1 MVFSAIHYICPLPTP
16 NSTSNSTCCTSW
28 HLSLTAWETLSRLQP
43 HLFSTQTYQ
52 ITAIRSPLPSL
63 LWDLQLKFKAGRKTM
78 YKALLSL
85 QSFRASLGGQVMV
98 LPALYPREPSGRSV
112 HHSSCQPGQLCSK
125 PDGNAAVAQKYV
137 EKEKN
142 PVPGHLD
149 CGSNKVARLCT

>member
-63 LWDLQLKFKAGRKTM
+63 LWDLQLKFKAGRRTM
-78 YKALLSL
+78 YQALLSL
-85 QSFRASLGGQVMV
+85 QSFRAFLGGQVMV
-98 LPALYPREPSGRSV
+98 LPALYPKEPSGRCLSTIATV
-112 HHSSCQPGQLCSK
+112 SQVSSAANLMGMQLWLKNMLRKKKIQCQ
-125 PDGNAAVAQKYV
+125 A
-137 EKEKN
+137 
-142 PVPGHLD
+142 
-149 CGSNKVARLCT
+149 T